1 MDDLYLHFVQQLAR
15 YPFRKLLL
23 ALSGGV
29 DSRVLL
35 ALLARGRDEFGWDVA
50 AVHVHHGLSP
60 NADQWAQHCQ
70 RCCREVGMAC
80 QIEYVQLDVASGE
93 SIEKLAREARYRVLA
108 PHVNAQT
115 LLLLGQHADD
125 QLETFLL
132 ALKRGSGPKGL
143 SAMAAYAPFA
153 EGHLLRPL
161 LTVSRQH
168 IEAYAEQHK
177 LTWVTDESNADI
189 RYERNFLRHQVTPV
203 LTERWPSIRQAVQRS
218 AELCAEQET
227 LLQEF
232 LADALK
238 KAITVEGGL
247 SIAVLAEGS
256 EGMRRQ
262 LIRAWFAHHRLPMP
276 SRQHTERIWCE
287 VALAS
292 EDANPKLK
300 LNKIEVR
307 RFQHC
312 LYLVPPEIDLS
323 GWRSG
328 LVPEQYLL
336 LPQGLGHLQ
345 LTSKAGGNI
354 KLPDDQ
360 SQLWVSFD
368 PQGLEACPVGRVGS
382 RKLKKLFQEYGV
394 PSWLRRQTPILM
406 YRDRVVCV
414 ADLFVDRDWS
424 GQDCELVWFKSHD
437 SVPK

>member
-1 MDDLYLHFVQQLAR
+1 MSDLYAHFVQQLAR
-15 YPFRKLLL
+15 YPFRKLVL

-35 ALLARGRDEFGWDVA
+35 SLLARGSDEFGWDA
-50 AVHVHHGLSP
+50 EAVHVHHGLSS
-60 NADQWAQHCQ
+60 NADQWAQDCQ
-70 RCCREVGMAC
+70 TWCQAANISC
-80 QIEYVQLDVASGE
+80 QIEHVQLAVGSGE
-93 SIEKLAREARYRVLA
+93 SIEKMAREARYQALSQ
-108 PHVNAQT
+108 HVGSDT

-153 EGHLLRPL
+153 QGHLARPL
-161 LTVSRQH
+161 LTVSRQD
-168 IEAYAEQHK
+168 IEAYAIQKK
-177 LTWVTDESNADI
+177 LSWVTDESNLDT

-203 LTERWPSIRQAVQRS
+203 LTERWPSISQAVQRS
-218 AELCAEQET
+218 AELCAEQEA

-232 LADALK
+232 LAEALK
-238 KAITVEGGL
+238 KAITAEGGL

-300 LNKIEVR
+300 LNHIEVR

-312 LYLVPPEIDLS
+312 LYLVPPERDLS
-323 GWRSG
+323 GWRCA
-328 LVPEQYLL
+328 LVPEQRLP

-354 KLPDDQ
+354 KLPDDF

-406 YRDRVVCV
+406 YQNRVVCV